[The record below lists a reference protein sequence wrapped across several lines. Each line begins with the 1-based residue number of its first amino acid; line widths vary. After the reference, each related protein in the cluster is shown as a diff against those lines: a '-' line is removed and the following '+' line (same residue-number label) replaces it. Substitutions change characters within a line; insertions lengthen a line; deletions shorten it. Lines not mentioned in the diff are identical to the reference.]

1 MSSYEQHDWV
11 IPDKV
16 MIYQRSGSPKWQMR
30 LKIPDR
36 AGYVVKSTKQKDRA
50 LAEEVARKEFNA
62 LAYKVE
68 NNLEIKSYDFAK
80 IYAAWW
86 ERERPSKG
94 EARRK
99 YIEGTAKR
107 YLLPYFGEVL
117 NGISITALTDLH
129 FEDYWG
135 WRIGYW
141 GSGEGQQNLLTANKR
156 RNNQANQRHSKK
168 GNVAKR
174 PSNKTLQMEQ
184 SLLKQIFWWS
194 HRRGIIQ
201 RQPYIK
207 APKDAATKNLDTARR
222 PTFDVSEYRQ
232 LYRLMRQWVKGEA
245 IGEQPRRNGKF
256 GKGRVVIKKPHSLHI
271 WHRNLIRN
279 YVLFMANTGLRPNEA
294 RQLRWRDIRT
304 TDDGIRYLYIQ
315 PTTKTGERDTYPL
328 PSAFRYLE
336 RVAEQSEYT
345 SPDDL
350 IFGDRDGNPV
360 ENFNKTFTAL
370 LADNDLLYDTNGRRR
385 TIYSLRHFYATQ
397 RLSSKT
403 NPVPMEVLA
412 KNMGTSPQTLYRHY
426 RHLEN
431 FNYRQVLTR
440 R

>member
-1 MSSYEQHDWV
+1 
-11 IPDKV
+11 
-16 MIYQRSGSPKWQMR
+16 MIYQRAGSPKWQMR

-50 LAEEVARKEFNA
+50 LAEEVARKEYTTLN
-62 LAYKVE
+62 YKVD

-80 IYAAWW
+80 LYEAWW
-86 ERERPSKG
+86 KRERPSKG

-107 YLLPYFGEVL
+107 YFLNYFGTELKNV
-117 NGISITALTDLH
+117 SITALTDLH

-141 GSGEGQQNLLTANKR
+141 DSGAGQQNLSTASKR
-156 RNNQANQRHSKK
+156 RNNHDNQRHSKK
-168 GNVAKR
+168 GNVAKK

-184 SLLKQIFWWS
+184 SLLKQIFWWA
-194 HRRGIIQ
+194 HRRGIID

-222 PTFDVSEYRQ
+222 PTFDLSEYRQ
-232 LYRLMRQWVKGEA
+232 LYRAMRIWVKGEVV
-245 IGEQPRRNGKF
+245 GKQPRENGNFAKS
-256 GKGRVVIKKPHSLHI
+256 RAVIKRPHSLHV
-271 WHRNLIRN
+271 WQRNLIRN
-279 YVLFMANTGLRPNEA
+279 YVLFMANSGCRPNEA

-304 TDDGIRYLYIQ
+304 TDDDIKYLYIS

-336 RVAEQSEYT
+336 RVKEQSEYT

-350 IFGDRDGNPV
+350 IFGDRDGKPV
-360 ENFNKTFTAL
+360 ENFNKTFTKL
-370 LADNDLLYDTNGRRR
+370 LADNDLLFDSQGRRR
-385 TIYSLRHFYATQ
+385 TIYGLRHFYGTM

-412 KNMGTSPQTLYRHY
+412 KNMGTSPATLFRHY

-431 FNYRQVLTR
+431 YNYRDVLTKR
-440 R
+440 